1 MAKRASLS
9 SEKGIDL
16 PLFLHGLRRVVHDGF
31 DLLDGEHSVGSLQ
44 SLQYG
49 EVLKSTYHR

>member
-49 EVLKSTYHR
+49 EVLKST